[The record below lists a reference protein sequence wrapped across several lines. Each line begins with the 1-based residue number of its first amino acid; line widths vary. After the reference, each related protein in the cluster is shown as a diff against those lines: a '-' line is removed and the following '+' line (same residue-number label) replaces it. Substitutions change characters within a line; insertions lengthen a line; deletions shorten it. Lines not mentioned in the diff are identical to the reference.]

1 MKTLY
6 QFAGTFEFYEISNYL
21 WILLGVFLLIYATNR
36 EDFNLFKIVIFVY
49 GILYGTLVGGMLKLG
64 MPYILVGIVLTWILV
79 EILLN
84 YKKDWFGLV
93 GVYLVVNRFLLR
105 ILLYFDHS
113 STSKETII
121 ILSMIASILLVCA
134 IYMLQKKFG
143 KKERKEDYRD
153 RVFVLLSTDFAASGL
168 CEVFWKQSEGTWKF
182 FHDKNAVYE
191 YYIYMSKIEI
201 REIHILI
208 FYVIIFCL
216 IYLAGMMALKI
227 RRGK

>member
-21 WILLGVFLLIYATNR
+21 WILFGVFLLIYATKR
-36 EDFNLFKIVIFVY
+36 ENFNLFKIVIFVY
-49 GILYGTLVGGMLKLG
+49 GILYGTLVG
-64 MPYILVGIVLTWILV
+64 V
-79 EILLN
+79 
-84 YKKDWFGLV
+84 F
-93 GVYLVVNRFLLR
+93 LVVNRFLLR

-113 STSKETII
+113 STLKETII